1 MLVESLIKNF
11 QAICIFDKKQSQLET
26 KMRLKVARC
35 SEASIDSLDLIDWQ
49 GALSLVEPKTTYDWP
64 GPRGRGE
71 NRGGR
76 GRSKKGGT
84 DAKNW

>member
-1 MLVESLIKNF
+1 
-11 QAICIFDKKQSQLET
+11 
-26 KMRLKVARC
+26 MRLKVARC

-64 GPRGRGE
+64 GPRGRGGKR
-71 NRGGR
+71 RGKGQIKER
-76 GRSKKGGT
+76 GET

>member
-1 MLVESLIKNF
+1 MKTKILLTISNVFSKDGE
-11 QAICIFDKKQSQLET
+11 

-35 SEASIDSLDLIDWQ
+35 SEPSIDRLNLIDWQ

-64 GPRGRGE
+64 GPRGRGG

-76 GRSKKGGT
+76 GRSKKGG
-84 DAKNW
+84 KLMLRIGKKH

>member
-1 MLVESLIKNF
+1 
-11 QAICIFDKKQSQLET
+11 
-26 KMRLKVARC
+26 MRLKVARC
-35 SEASIDSLDLIDWQ
+35 SELSIDSLDLIDWQ

-76 GRSKKGGT
+76 GRSKKGGKLMLRMGKKRQL
-84 DAKNW
+84 ARRHLQLAASPGRG